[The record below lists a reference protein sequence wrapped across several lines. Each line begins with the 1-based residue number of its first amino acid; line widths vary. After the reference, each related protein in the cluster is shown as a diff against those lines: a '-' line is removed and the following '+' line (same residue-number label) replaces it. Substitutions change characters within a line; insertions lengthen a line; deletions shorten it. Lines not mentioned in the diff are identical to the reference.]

1 MRNKRTFLFL
11 GLVLGMALVTSTM
24 VLVANL
30 VTDVA
35 YAFADPRIRYD

>member
-1 MRNKRTFLFL
+1 M
-11 GLVLGMALVTSTM
+11 GVILVVASG

-35 YAFADPRIRYD
+35 YAVADPRVRLGEHA

>member
-1 MRNKRTFLFL
+1 MRDFLAAQ
-11 GLVLGMALVTSTM
+11 GAVLLMALA

-35 YAFADPRIRYD
+35 YAWLDPRIKYDDR